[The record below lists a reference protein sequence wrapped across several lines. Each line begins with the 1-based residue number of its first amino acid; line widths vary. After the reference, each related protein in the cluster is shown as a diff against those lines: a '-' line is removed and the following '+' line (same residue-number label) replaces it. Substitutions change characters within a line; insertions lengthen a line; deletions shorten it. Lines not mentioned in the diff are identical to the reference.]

1 MKVQKFECDAVW
13 FLSKPVKK
21 SETLKQFQLT
31 IFETIFWRILYLI
44 CGQQHAK
51 WVHYSEKS
59 MGVAHG
65 MEKVA
70 EQFKFGVKKWMLC
83 SVVSDDR
90 LKNSKVRNTE
100 KQCWE
105 LNFEP
110 EF

>member
-1 MKVQKFECDAVW
+1 
-13 FLSKPVKK
+13 
-21 SETLKQFQLT
+21 
-31 IFETIFWRILYLI
+31 
-44 CGQQHAK
+44 
-51 WVHYSEKS
+51 
-59 MGVAHG
+59 
-65 MEKVA
+65 
-70 EQFKFGVKKWMLC
+70 MLC